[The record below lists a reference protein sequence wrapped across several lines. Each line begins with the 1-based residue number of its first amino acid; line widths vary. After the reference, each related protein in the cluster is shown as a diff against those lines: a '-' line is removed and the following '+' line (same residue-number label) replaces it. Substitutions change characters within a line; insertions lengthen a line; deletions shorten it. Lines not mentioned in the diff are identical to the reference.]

1 MVTTSRSTTVLA
13 GLADIR
19 GWQEEFYRDLHQH
32 PELSHQEHRT
42 AARVAERLRAIG
54 FSVHEGIGGTGVV
67 AVLGNGDGPTVLL
80 RADMDALPVKEA
92 TGMPYASTT
101 TATDAAGGEV
111 PVIHACGHDVHVSCR
126 RSAPQKSRPCGTHWC
141 AKFIDYQGESRQP
154 DRVPT

>member
-1 MVTTSRSTTVLA
+1 MATTSRSTTVLA

-67 AVLGNGDGPTVLL
+67 AVLGNGDGPTWTPYPSRRRLVCPTPA
-80 RADMDALPVKEA
+80 RPPRPTRPEA
-92 TGMPYASTT
+92 R
-101 TATDAAGGEV
+101 
-111 PVIHACGHDVHVSCR
+111 C
-126 RSAPQKSRPCGTHWC
+126 Q
-141 AKFIDYQGESRQP
+141 
-154 DRVPT
+154 